1 MKPFPFLPV
10 RILTVLT
17 NSNYFLFSIVLNL
30 CLFAELCTSSGA
42 IEYDSEVIE
51 LIVETSS
58 VHGCDF
64 IVLFWIL
71 HVNGH
76 SSNLVAHPLH
86 FNVQLEFVLARK
98 DIRRDG

>member
-1 MKPFPFLPV
+1 MEPFPFLLV
-10 RILTVLT
+10 GILTILA
-17 NSNYFLFSIVLNL
+17 NINHFLFSIVLSL

-42 IEYDSEVIE
+42 IEYNSEVVE

-58 VHGCDF
+58 VHGCDL

-86 FNVQLEFVLARK
+86 LNVQLEFILARK
-98 DIRRDG
+98 DIR